1 MSSQY
6 PYRNGPSQPPIP
18 GPPAGSLP
26 GASSVPVAGSVPGVG
41 FVPGASSV
49 PGAGSVPGAPSRA
62 PKRGALR
69 RLAPYSIIAI
79 PAAFVATYV
88 IMSNMDAYG
97 TGMLTSTIL
106 LCCVG
111 LVIVVGGIV
120 AIVSSLGDLRTAK
133 QSGDRRAY
141 SRKRDSMGWATIG
154 VLMIA
159 APTFFYLVPAAWDL
173 FDGSQTRTVTS
184 CSYDQDIVSS
194 YRIPRND
201 TSFNNH
207 FRGRHPPHLLHQ
219 DAKPRHFPAVR
230 NHAAALP
237 GVRPQ
242 PGQDSP
248 HHRRVHAQHGP
259 GGRATVLR
267 FAGVL
272 ADLPR
277 TLTDTPPRWRVLPRA
292 GLVPHRRGRETPRE
306 TGAVRPG

>member
-6 PYRNGPSQPPIP
+6 PYRNVPSQPPIP
-18 GPPAGSLP
+18 GPPAGSVP
-26 GASSVPVAGSVPGVG
+26 GAG
-41 FVPGASSV
+41 FVPGAGSL
-49 PGAGSVPGAPSRA
+49 PGAGSVPGAPSGA
-62 PKRGALR
+62 PSGVPKRGALR

-79 PAAFVATYV
+79 PAAFVATHV

-97 TGMLTSTIL
+97 SGMLTSTIL

-111 LVIVVGGIV
+111 LAIVVGGIM
-120 AIVSSLGDLRTAK
+120 AIVSSLGELRTAK

-141 SRKRDSMGWATIG
+141 SKKRDSMGWTTIG

-207 FRGRHPPHLLHQ
+207 FHMRFEDGTRHTFSIRTQSRDISRLSGIMQPLYQACVLNPDKTPLTIDVYMHSMVLE
-219 DAKPRHFPAVR
+219 DVR
-230 NHAAALP
+230 L
-237 GVRPQ
+237 
-242 PGQDSP
+242 S
-248 HHRRVHAQHGP
+248 
-259 GGRATVLR
+259 
-267 FAGVL
+267 
-272 ADLPR
+272 
-277 TLTDTPPRWRVLPRA
+277 
-292 GLVPHRRGRETPRE
+292 
-306 TGAVRPG
+306 

>member
-6 PYRNGPSQPPIP
+6 PYRNVPSQPPIP
-18 GPPAGSLP
+18 GPRAGSLP

-49 PGAGSVPGAPSRA
+49 PGAGSVPGAPSGA

-97 TGMLTSTIL
+97 SGMLTSIVL

-141 SRKRDSMGWATIG
+141 SSKRDSMGWATIG

-184 CSYDQDIVSS
+184 CSYDQDIVSRN
-194 YRIPRND
+194 RIPRND

-207 FRGRHPPHLLHQ
+207 FHMRFEDGTRHTFSIRTQSRDISRLSGIMQPLYQACVLNPDKTPLTIDVYMHSMVLE
-219 DAKPRHFPAVR
+219 DVR
-230 NHAAALP
+230 L
-237 GVRPQ
+237 
-242 PGQDSP
+242 S
-248 HHRRVHAQHGP
+248 
-259 GGRATVLR
+259 
-267 FAGVL
+267 
-272 ADLPR
+272 
-277 TLTDTPPRWRVLPRA
+277 
-292 GLVPHRRGRETPRE
+292 
-306 TGAVRPG
+306 

>member
-6 PYRNGPSQPPIP
+6 PYRNVPSQPPIP
-18 GPPAGSLP
+18 GPPAGSVPGAGFVPGAGSLP
-26 GASSVPVAGSVPGVG
+26 GAGSVPGAG
-41 FVPGASSV
+41 SLPGASSV
-49 PGAGSVPGAPSRA
+49 PGAGSVPGASSVPGAGSLPGAGSVPGAPSGA

-79 PAAFVATYV
+79 PAAFVATHV

-97 TGMLTSTIL
+97 SGMLTSTIL

-141 SRKRDSMGWATIG
+141 SKERDSMGWTTIG

-184 CSYDQDIVSS
+184 CSYDQDIVSRS
-194 YRIPRND
+194 RIPRDD

-207 FRGRHPPHLLHQ
+207 FHMRFEDGTRHTFSIRTQSRDISRLSGIMQPLYQACVLNPDKTPLTIDVYMHSMVLE
-219 DAKPRHFPAVR
+219 DVR
-230 NHAAALP
+230 L
-237 GVRPQ
+237 
-242 PGQDSP
+242 S
-248 HHRRVHAQHGP
+248 
-259 GGRATVLR
+259 
-267 FAGVL
+267 
-272 ADLPR
+272 
-277 TLTDTPPRWRVLPRA
+277 
-292 GLVPHRRGRETPRE
+292 
-306 TGAVRPG
+306 

>member
-18 GPPAGSLP
+18 GPPAGSVPGAGSLP
-26 GASSVPVAGSVPGVG
+26 GAGFVPGAGSLPPAGSL
-41 FVPGASSV
+41 PGASSV
-49 PGAGSVPGAPSRA
+49 PGAPSGA

-97 TGMLTSTIL
+97 SGMLTSTIL

-120 AIVSSLGDLRTAK
+120 AIVSSLGDLRAAK

-141 SRKRDSMGWATIG
+141 SKKRDSMGWTTIG

-173 FDGSQTRTVTS
+173 FDGAQTRTVTS

-207 FRGRHPPHLLHQ
+207 FHMRFEDGTRHTFSIRTQSRDISRLSGIMQPLYQACVLNPDKTPLTIDVYMHSMVLE
-219 DAKPRHFPAVR
+219 DVR
-230 NHAAALP
+230 L
-237 GVRPQ
+237 
-242 PGQDSP
+242 S
-248 HHRRVHAQHGP
+248 
-259 GGRATVLR
+259 
-267 FAGVL
+267 
-272 ADLPR
+272 
-277 TLTDTPPRWRVLPRA
+277 
-292 GLVPHRRGRETPRE
+292 
-306 TGAVRPG
+306 